1 MATWSPQLSYTAHK
15 TAHPIVNAIAHRG
28 SQPNLVLSAG
38 SDNQVGVDCSPYP
51 QVLLYDVSENKIA
64 RRFTGHT
71 KSVNALLLHPTRDV
85 VVTASDD
92 KTIRMWVDRSCSLT
106 RSRRGEADGLPQPR
120 RGGHRRLAAGHRR
133 LLRLLRPRR
142 RLVLLRHRRRASGAA
157 RDGRGWVRRRGI
169 SRRKDGDGGV
179 PPRRTDS
186 RHRHG
191 AGRRGRVGR
200 EVAELCDAV

>member
-71 KSVNALLLHPTRDV
+71 KSVNA
-85 VVTASDD
+85 
-92 KTIRMWVDRSCSLT
+92 
-106 RSRRGEADGLPQPR
+106 
-120 RGGHRRLAAGHRR
+120 AAAPPH
-133 LLRLLRPRR
+133 
-142 RLVLLRHRRRASGAA
+142 A
-157 RDGRGWVRRRGI
+157 RCG
-169 SRRKDGDGGV
+169 GDGE
-179 PPRRTDS
+179 RRQDDS
-186 RHRHG
+186 H
-191 AGRRGRVGR
+191 VGGP
-200 EVAELCDAV
+200 